1 MKKIKRLALL
11 LLFAI
16 LAIFISQVHFDI
28 SAEELKE
35 VYANEASQF
44 MELDGMQVHYR
55 DEGEGDVMVLIHG
68 TGASLHTWNEW
79 AEELTKNHRVIR
91 CDIPAFGL
99 TGPHPKHLYTID
111 SYVSFLHQFLGKL
124 NVDRFTLAGNSLG
137 GNIAWNYAADYP
149 NEVENLILLDPSGY
163 PSGGKRP
170 WVIDLAATPIL
181 NVIIKYMTPRGL
193 VENNL
198 KEVYFDDSKLTEE
211 VIDRYHKMTLR
222 EGNREAFIAR
232 AKTKYVDNSS
242 KLKKIKA
249 PTLLLWGKEDRWI
262 SPSLGEKF
270 QEKIPNAEL
279 VIMEGIGHVPMEESP
294 AESLEVV
301 MEFLEK

>member
-163 PSGGKRP
+163 PSEGKRP